1 MPRRGIS
8 GWLFTPLL
16 WYGALSATIAQSCG
30 SFSFIRCYRLVLFIW
45 PALHTSCALG
55 VKPCTLPACGI
66 TAVFPA
72 LEFRCTRSSSSVWQ
86 HFEKDCCYCLLVQ
99 EHQHRFSAGI
109 LHLSEPHIFN
119 HLLTDLRPQGKCMLS
134 LIGDKFRRF
143 LLVPFLHEVKS
154 VHVVV
159 TIVFQRYPS
168 TVVRNLCVCV
178 CIYIYIC
185 SL

>member
-1 MPRRGIS
+1 MPRRGLS

-55 VKPCTLPACGI
+55 VMPCTLPA
-66 TAVFPA
+66 
-72 LEFRCTRSSSSVWQ
+72 LEFRSTRSSSSVWQ
-86 HFEKDCCYCLLVQ
+86 HFEKDYCYCLLVQ
-99 EHQHRFSAGI
+99 EHRFSAGI

-119 HLLTDLRPQGKCMLS
+119 HLLTDLRPQEKCMLS

-143 LLVPFLHEVKS
+143 LLVPSLHELKS

-178 CIYIYIC
+178 CVYIC